1 MCVHKQ
7 KIEVCE
13 LCPGCNLTCIRGP
26 NHDSCLYNVRNSP
39 NKDPNLFK
47 YGTPETKL
55 VSVAGKK
62 LKYKPGTAKFDPLD
76 YKRFDIVKIVHK
88 IFVAKPWIIKDIMNI
103 EDHQMKAKQNHIEKG
118 TVQKYGDQTVKTIQ
132 DLITTLKAPA
142 VRKMGQQI

>member
-1 MCVHKQ
+1 MEHQ
-7 KIEVCE
+7 RQNLYQWQERSSNTNPE
-13 LCPGCNLTCIRGP
+13 LPNLT
-26 NHDSCLYNVRNSP
+26 HW
-39 NKDPNLFK
+39 
-47 YGTPETKL
+47 
-55 VSVAGKK
+55 
-62 LKYKPGTAKFDPLD
+62 
-76 YKRFDIVKIVHK
+76 FDIVKIVHK